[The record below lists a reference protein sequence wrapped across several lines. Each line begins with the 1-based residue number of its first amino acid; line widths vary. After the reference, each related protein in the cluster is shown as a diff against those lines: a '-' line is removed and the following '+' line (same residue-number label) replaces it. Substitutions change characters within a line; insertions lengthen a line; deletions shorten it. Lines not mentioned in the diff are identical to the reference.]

1 MNRRN
6 FLKNTA
12 LLAGMVALPAG
23 AGLYASGQKL
33 DRIGIQLYTL
43 RSLMKENVSDTLK
56 LVSGLGY
63 KEVEFAGYYGIAP
76 TELRKIL
83 DGEDLTAPSMH
94 VGLVHIQ
101 NRLEQLIEAAHI
113 VGHNYIVMPW
123 LQPLAR
129 LSLDQYKGYADL
141 FNKAG
146 EKCQK
151 AGITLAYH
159 NHDFE
164 FDVLDGEEPY
174 EVLLARTD
182 PKLVKMQ
189 MDLYWAVKAGKDPIA
204 YFKRFPGRFPLCHV
218 KDMAENGD
226 IVNVGYGT
234 IDFAKIFAQS
244 DLAGIQ
250 HYFVENDRPK
260 DARQAAAQSIET
272 LKKLTF

>member
-12 LLAGMVALPAG
+12 LLAGMIAFPASS
-23 AGLYASGQKL
+23 ALYASDRKL
-33 DRIGIQLYTL
+33 ERIGIQLYTL
-43 RSLMKENVSDTLK
+43 RTLMKENVQDTLK
-56 LVSGLGY
+56 MVADLGY
-63 KEVEFAGYYGIAP
+63 HEVEFAGYFGKSP
-76 TELRKIL
+76 VELRQIL
-83 DGEDLTAPSMH
+83 DGEGLAAPSMH
-94 VGLVHIQ
+94 VGLMHIQ
-101 NRLEQLIEAAHI
+101 TRLDQLIEAAHI
-113 VGHNYIVMPW
+113 VGHKYIVMPW
-123 LQPLAR
+123 LQQQDR
-129 LSLDQYKGYADL
+129 ETLDQFKDYAEL

-151 AGITLAYH
+151 AGISLAYH
-159 NHDFE
+159 NHAFE
-164 FDVLDGEEPY
+164 FDILDGEEPY

-218 KDMAENGD
+218 KDMAADGS
-226 IVNVGYGT
+226 IVNVGHGT
-234 IDFAKIFAQS
+234 INFAKIFAQS

-250 HYFVENDRPK
+250 HYFVENDHPQ

-272 LKKLTF
+272 LKTLSF